1 MAFVYFAFILLSIV
15 FGALS
20 IHSNNLALVT
30 PHVQQLQMN
39 NDAGQFIAYRD
50 AVTNYMAAHSTFT
63 GTVPASSLNGQFSS
77 AFLASVSNNVSATG
91 TAGRVITCYGNL
103 SAGTVQA
110 VLKATGGD
118 AAVGTSNG
126 TTWTS
131 AATNAVKT
139 PTALNVPVPVGNI
152 VSVIQIGS

>member
-1 MAFVYFAFILLSIV
+1 MGFVYFAFILLSIV
-15 FGALS
+15 FGTLA
-20 IHSNNLALVT
+20 IQKNNLSLVT
-30 PHVQQLQMN
+30 PHYQQLQVS

-50 AVTNYMAAHSTFT
+50 AVTNYMANHKTFT
-63 GTVPASSLNGQFSS
+63 GSVPSSSLSGQFSAS
-77 AFLASVSNNVSATG
+77 FLAAVNNNVSATG

-110 VLKATGGD
+110 VLRATGGD
-118 AAVGTSNG
+118 AAIGTSNG

-131 AATNAVKT
+131 APSNAVKT
-139 PTALNVPVPVGNI
+139 PVALSVPVPVGNI